1 MTAAL
6 ALVAHGAG
14 EESAA
19 LWAAYKRSL
28 ESAGRSALTISG
40 YQASVM
46 GLAAHAG
53 VPLDEITRSHAEAF
67 LAAERRRV
75 KRQGHASRDGGSTAA
90 AHFRA
95 LRAFY
100 TWCAKCDLIDK
111 SPMRGMEM
119 PATTTRLVP
128 VPQADQIKILLAS
141 MDGRSFDDRRDT
153 AIIRLACELGG
164 PRRAELA
171 GIKVTD
177 VDLKRGGVLLHGKGG
192 KDRWVPFGARTGE
205 ALLRYLTARKRHPLA
220 ASPMLWLGAR
230 GKPLTGDGIMQ
241 MVARRSKRA
250 GTGHIHPH
258 MFRHYAAAAAKRNRV
273 PTASAKALFGWSTS
287 HMYDTVYGRAADAED
302 AARLARELALGDQ
315 L

>member
-6 ALVAHGAG
+6 ALAADDAG
-14 EESAA
+14 EASAA

-28 ESAGRSALTISG
+28 ESANRSELTISG
-40 YQASVM
+40 YHGSVM

-53 VPLDEITRSHAEAF
+53 VPLDEITRGQAEAF

-75 KRQGHASRDGGSTAA
+75 KRQGHPTRDGSSTAA

-100 TWCAKCDLIDK
+100 AWCVNCDLIDT
-111 SPMRGMEM
+111 SPIRGMEQ
-119 PATTTRLVP
+119 PTITTRLVP
-128 VPQADQIKILLAS
+128 VPPADQIKTLLAS
-141 MDGRSFDDRRDT
+141 MAGRSFDDRRDT

-171 GIKVTD
+171 GIRVKD
-177 VDLKRGGVLLHGKGG
+177 IDLKRGGVLLHGKGG
-192 KDRWVPFGARTGE
+192 KDRWLPFGARTGE

-241 MVARRSKRA
+241 MVQRRAGRA

-273 PTASAKALFGWSTS
+273 PTAQAKALFGWSTS
-287 HMYDTVYGRAADAED
+287 HMYDNVYGAAADAEE
-302 AARLARELALGDQ
+302 AEQLARELALGDQ